1 MDANN
6 SYGVKTQH
14 ETTLDGQR
22 FETTLYPS
30 GKAID
35 LMPFM
40 ISLAAGPAG
49 VVTDLLKSMTVGGQ
63 LQAGDTSGREVRES
77 LLTLAEQIVKH
88 GGANKLREILSHTH
102 ALGEVKRSCGQDMDV
117 IFQGR
122 IMLLIKVVAW
132 VLEVNYA
139 PFLREKLGDY
149 KALAT
154 HAWAKLQQAQEPQP
168 SD

>member
-1 MDANN
+1 
-6 SYGVKTQH
+6 
-14 ETTLDGQR
+14 
-22 FETTLYPS
+22 
-30 GKAID
+30 
-35 LMPFM
+35 MPFM

-49 VVTDLLKSMTVGGQ
+49 VVTDLLKSMTMGGQ
-63 LQAGDTSGREVRES
+63 LTAGDTSGREVRES

-88 GGANKLREILSHTH
+88 GGSAKLREILSHTY
-102 ALGEVKRSCGQDMDV
+102 ALGEVKRNAGQDMDV

-122 IMLLIKVVAW
+122 LMLQIKVVAW

-154 HAWAKLQQAQEPQP
+154 LVWQRLQQQPDPQQP
-168 SD
+168 A